1 VGGNDISP
9 LTFRDAPNSAMTK
22 ENDQDP
28 SIEEILASIRQ
39 IISDDDL
46 PEGGSDNAAPAP
58 KAAAEP
64 PPPAH
69 EPEPEPEEEAVQNP
83 ILDLT
88 EEVETPDSSFADAM
102 SAFADLE
109 REQDSAPKAPPQAAK
124 TAKKAIQDFEI
135 DFRDIQDEPEEQA
148 GSAAAS
154 GSELD
159 DFLAEV
165 HDDTRKQVA
174 DAVADDAALFNTP
187 AAEATMDAFSR
198 LAENV
203 VMSRRPADLGAV
215 TLEDIVKDLLRPMLR
230 QWVNDNVPRLVE
242 ALVEKELEKLARRAR
257 DE

>member
-1 VGGNDISP
+1 
-9 LTFRDAPNSAMTK
+9 MTK

-46 PEGGSDNAAPAP
+46 PADEAKPAAPVEAAPLP
-58 KAAAEP
+58 KAEEP
-64 PPPAH
+64 PPSHP
-69 EPEPEPEEEAVQNP
+69 PEEEPFETP

-88 EEVETPDSSFADAM
+88 EEADAPAGSFTDAL
-102 SAFADLE
+102 SAFADLDKE
-109 REQDSAPKAPPQAAK
+109 DDDVPPP
-124 TAKKAIQDFEI
+124 IQDFEI
-135 DFRDIQDEPEEQA
+135 DFRDVQDEPA
-148 GSAAAS
+148 PVRTAAAPPAEPAK
-154 GSELD
+154 GGNELD

-165 HDDTRKQVA
+165 RNESAGDMSSENE
-174 DAVADDAALFNTP
+174 ALFTTP
-187 AAEATMDAFSR
+187 AAEATLDAFSR

-203 VMSRRPADLGAV
+203 VMSRRPAELGAI
-215 TLEDIVKDLLRPMLR
+215 TLEEIVKDLLRPMLR